1 MIIALIPAK
10 KNSTRIIGKNMKLL
24 KKKPLFQY
32 SIEAA
37 RKSKFI
43 KKIFVSSDDDKILSL
58 TKRLNCE
65 AISRPKKLSKNNTPI
80 NHVIMHFIEYLKKK
94 EIFATTIGLLQ
105 PTSPI
110 RENKILDKLINKYS
124 RNKKT
129 LVTVKKD
136 NNKYLK
142 DIIKYSKKVA
152 PVMSKYFNSNDQELP
167 LMYIPNGSVYIFSV
181 KKFLKEKS
189 IPIKNLIIYEMFDKF
204 NINIDTIEDFKN
216 AKKKI

>member
-65 AISRPKKLSKNNTPI
+65 AISRPKNCRRIIHQL
-80 NHVIMHFIEYLKKK
+80 IM
-94 EIFATTIGLLQ
+94 
-105 PTSPI
+105 
-110 RENKILDKLINKYS
+110 
-124 RNKKT
+124 
-129 LVTVKKD
+129 
-136 NNKYLK
+136 
-142 DIIKYSKKVA
+142 
-152 PVMSKYFNSNDQELP
+152 
-167 LMYIPNGSVYIFSV
+167 
-181 KKFLKEKS
+181 
-189 IPIKNLIIYEMFDKF
+189 
-204 NINIDTIEDFKN
+204 
-216 AKKKI
+216 